1 MIAVI
6 GLSHKTATIDVRE
19 RLALSAESSD
29 ELLDE
34 LVGQGAI
41 GEALVVSTCNR
52 VEIVAAARDEQS
64 GPEQVVEAVHTVLG
78 ARAPGIEKYLYAHT
92 GNDAVRH
99 LFRVASSL
107 DSLVMGE
114 PQILGQVKMAY
125 DKARKRGTVAGNL
138 NRVVSHALR
147 AAKRVRTETT
157 LGAGQ
162 VSVPS
167 VAMDLAR
174 QIFGKLEGHRAL
186 LIGSGQM
193 GEAAAKLLTAA
204 GASLGVVGRN
214 RARVAELAAKM
225 NGEPY
230 GFEDLPAQLATVDVI
245 ITTTSSPHYVVT
257 KEQVAAVRKKR
268 RGRSLFLID
277 LAVPR
282 DVDPAVDELD
292 SVFLY
297 NVDDL
302 SQIVSETL
310 SSRQR
315 EAEAAEGI
323 VELETK
329 NFERA
334 LYAEQATP
342 TIVALRSQLGG
353 ILEGELSKSLR
364 LRLKHLSVDDRD
376 ALNKMLESA
385 LNKMLHPATR
395 HLRGL
400 AADTQAQAD
409 LDNCVA
415 VLQDLF
421 AIELS
426 GDAPSLRSGNPAAQ
440 PAQGTPETSRGPT
453 EARSVEGASP
463 QDQGTPAGSQVAG
476 SGATAADPNEGQ
488 PGLSTG

>member
-1 MIAVI
+1 MIAVV
-6 GLSHKTATIDVRE
+6 GLSHKTASIDIRE
-19 RLALSAESSD
+19 KLALSSD
-29 ELLDE
+29 LADALLEE
-34 LVGQGAI
+34 LVRHQAI

-52 VEIVAAARDEQS
+52 VEVIASGKQPIQALEDVAGAARD
-64 GPEQVVEAVHTVLG
+64 VLELH
-78 ARAPGIEKYLYAHT
+78 APGIKPYLYSHT
-92 GNDAVRH
+92 GTDAVRH
-99 LFRVASSL
+99 VFRVASSL

-125 DKARKRGTVAGNL
+125 DKARKVGTVAGNL

-174 QIFGKLEGHRAL
+174 QIFGGLEGHRAL

-214 RARVAELAAKM
+214 RERVAELAQQM
-225 NGEPY
+225 NGAPL
-230 GFEDLPAQLATVDVI
+230 GFEDLQEQLAVVDVI

-257 KEQVAAVRKKR
+257 KEQVARVRKKR

-282 DVDPAVDELD
+282 DVDPGVDDLD

-315 EAEAAEGI
+315 EAEAAEHI

-329 NFERA
+329 NYQRA
-334 LYAEQATP
+334 LHAEQATP
-342 TIVALRSQLGG
+342 TIVSLRRQLRG
-353 ILEGELSKSLR
+353 ILEAELSRSLR
-364 LRLKHLSVDDRD
+364 SRLKHLTADDRE
-376 ALNKMLESA
+376 ALSKMTESA

-400 AADTQAQAD
+400 AADASAQAE
-409 LDNCVA
+409 LDSCVA
-415 VLQDLF
+415 TLQDLF
-421 AIELS
+421 ALNV
-426 GDAPSLRSGNPAAQ
+426 DAAAQ
-440 PAQGTPETSRGPT
+440 PHSGAPTGPVDGALPDAATEQPSIDDGASGAPAEPT
-453 EARSVEGASP
+453 E
-463 QDQGTPAGSQVAG
+463 TGSTAEPTET
-476 SGATAADPNEGQ
+476 GATAADSREHS
-488 PGLSTG
+488 LSTG